1 MMRTTKILSF
11 ISIIAIIIL
20 ITAPSFASSDILI
33 ERGELAN
40 IIGKPGVV
48 IIDARVEKSY
58 NKKHLPGAVNFPSSL
73 IVELR
78 DEAAI
83 KKFDAALPVE
93 KAEKLFGELGIS
105 NDSRIV
111 VYDSPPSVDA
121 TYVWFTLKMYGAE
134 NVRILLGGIKA
145 WRKEKRPLTKE
156 VAKIDPAVFKT
167 NLSSEILT
175 DADWII
181 KNKERIQ
188 LVDTRSLEE
197 FVGASSVGHIP
208 DAFRLEWK
216 ELANAKKNFKSAREI
231 NEIISKTG
239 VSKDKETVIYCAIG
253 IRASF
258 VFAAFDMHGY
268 KPKFYWGSMKD
279 WQDDPNRPIAKK

>member
-1 MMRTTKILSF
+1 MRKTMVFSF
-11 ISIIAIIIL
+11 ITTFAAIIL
-20 ITAPSFASSDILI
+20 LGASSFAGSDFMIKSREFADI
-33 ERGELAN
+33 M
-40 IIGKPGVV
+40 GKPGVV
-48 IIDARVEKSY
+48 IVDARAEKSY

-78 DEAAI
+78 DEAVI
-83 KKFDAALPVE
+83 KKFNVALPVE

-105 NDSRIV
+105 NDSKVV

-134 NVRILLGGIKA
+134 NVRILSGGVKA

-156 VAKIDPAVFKT
+156 VAEIKPAVFKA
-167 NLSSEILT
+167 NFRSEILVN
-175 DADWII
+175 ADWII
-181 KNKERIQ
+181 KNKESIQ

-197 FVGASSVGHIP
+197 FVGARSIGHIP
-208 DAFRLEWK
+208 DAFLLEWK
-216 ELANAKKNFKSAREI
+216 ELANAKESFKSAREI
-231 NEIISKTG
+231 NEIIRKTG
-239 VSKDKETVIYCAIG
+239 VSKDKETVIYCEIG

-258 VFAAFDMHGY
+258 VFAAFDMLGY

-279 WQDDPNRPIAKK
+279 WQDDPNRSIAKK

>member
-1 MMRTTKILSF
+1 MRKIKVFSF
-11 ISIIAIIIL
+11 ISTFAAIIL
-20 ITAPSFASSDILI
+20 LGASSFANSDFMIKSQEFADI
-33 ERGELAN
+33 M
-40 IIGKPGVV
+40 GKSGVV
-48 IIDARVEKSY
+48 IVDARVEKSY
-58 NKKHLPGAVNFPSSL
+58 NKKHLPGAVNFPASL

-83 KKFDAALPVE
+83 KKFNVALPVE

-134 NVRILLGGIKA
+134 NVRILSGGVKA

-156 VAKIDPAVFKT
+156 VAEVKPAVFKA
-167 NLSSEILT
+167 NLRSEVLT
-175 DADWII
+175 TADWII
-181 KNKERIQ
+181 KNKESIQ

-197 FVGASSVGHIP
+197 FVGARSIGHIP
-208 DAFRLEWK
+208 DALLLEWK
-216 ELANAKKNFKSAREI
+216 ELANAKKTFKSAGEI

-258 VFAAFDMHGY
+258 VFAAFDMLGY